1 MHERSEKVYSD
12 QAKWAEGRFHLSWQT
27 LFSTLKRWVRI
38 NKWFALRKLLSAQ
51 ILPRTKPTERPCE
64 LNNHLLYFGKSW
76 FSCGAIRTHHHNR
89 ASVVS
94 RHNFNN
100 VDRGSQNTVPQA
112 NKNSVGKDG
121 MIGRLLTMAFSICTS
136 SDKSWR
142 SGNFT
147 LKWNYAIFS
156 SPQND
161 KTLVIRINS
170 KRGQLGK
177 VVSHADCK
185 WDVWR
190 LTRAGDGVN
199 IEKHANIR
207 FLRLLSLCTL
217 KSEVVVQYREPA
229 EVNRLYGGG
238 GGHDQPGEADGE
250 AGQERRS
257 LWPEQN
263 LNRWWYNML

>member
-1 MHERSEKVYSD
+1 MWHN
-12 QAKWAEGRFHLSWQT
+12 Q
-27 LFSTLKRWVRI
+27 
-38 NKWFALRKLLSAQ
+38 
-51 ILPRTKPTERPCE
+51 
-64 LNNHLLYFGKSW
+64 
-76 FSCGAIRTHHHNR
+76 THHHNR

-94 RHNFNN
+94 RNNFNN

-121 MIGRLLTMAFSICTS
+121 MIGRLLTKAFSICTS

-142 SGNFT
+142 SENFT
-147 LKWNYAIFS
+147 VKWNYAIFS

-161 KTLVIRINS
+161 KTLAIRINS

-199 IEKHANIR
+199 TTSKNRPTSDFSDFCLYA
-207 FLRLLSLCTL
+207 LLNLID
-217 KSEVVVQYREPA
+217 QYRA
-229 EVNRLYGGG
+229 KCL
-238 GGHDQPGEADGE
+238 
-250 AGQERRS
+250 
-257 LWPEQN
+257 N
-263 LNRWWYNML
+263 LLR

>member
-1 MHERSEKVYSD
+1 MFLDFPKWRFNYHALPVHQRSQKVYSD
-12 QAKWAEGRFHLSWQT
+12 QAKWAEGRFHLSWHS
-27 LFSTLKRWVRI
+27 L
-38 NKWFALRKLLSAQ
+38 
-51 ILPRTKPTERPCE
+51 
-64 LNNHLLYFGKSW
+64 HFGKSW
-76 FSCGAIRTHHHNR
+76 FSYGTIRTHHHNR

-100 VDRGSQNTVPQA
+100 VDRGSQNAVPQA

-121 MIGRLLTMAFSICTS
+121 MIGRLLTMAFWICTS

-147 LKWNYAIFS
+147 VKWNYAIFS
-156 SPQND
+156 SPQKD

-199 IEKHANIR
+199 IEKTGLHQV
-207 FLRLLSLCTL
+207 FQTSVFMH
-217 KSEVVVQYREPA
+217 S
-229 EVNRLYGGG
+229 
-238 GGHDQPGEADGE
+238 
-250 AGQERRS
+250 
-257 LWPEQN
+257 
-263 LNRWWYNML
+263 